1 MFSSDKNIEILT
13 RLVRNLR
20 RYGELRWAALRLDF
34 VGKMTVLLSA
44 LIVAGVLFCL
54 AALMV
59 VFLSFAVVH
68 LLAPK
73 VGLAA
78 AYGWVAAGYLL
89 LAILVFAMRRRL
101 IVNPIARFFTA
112 LFLDEE
118 LDGETP
124 DTGDATRTS
133 AHADYF

>member
-89 LAILVFAMRRRL
+89 LATLVFAMRRRL

-118 LDGETP
+118 LDDKTP
-124 DTGDATRTS
+124 DTGDATHTS